1 MAPRPQHFTPLVL
14 LAALAL
20 LVMAGCNE
28 HTEKIRDIVANP
40 SHFSGRT
47 VTVAGEVTKVYEL
60 PTPLGLFNSL
70 SAYRVSDGTNQI
82 WVLSR
87 AGAPVVGD
95 KVGLK
100 GTVRPEGKFG
110 NTALGSVIEEQGRR
124 VGR

>member
-1 MAPRPQHFTPLVL
+1 MASRQQYFTPLVL
-14 LAALAL
+14 LVALTVF
-20 LVMAGCNE
+20 VMVGCNE
-28 HTEKIRDIVANP
+28 HTDKIRDIVASP
-40 SHFSGRT
+40 SQYSGRT

-70 SAYRVSDGTNQI
+70 SAYRVTDGTNQI

-110 NTALGSVIEEQGRR
+110 NTALGSVIEEQGRKIDR
-124 VGR
+124 